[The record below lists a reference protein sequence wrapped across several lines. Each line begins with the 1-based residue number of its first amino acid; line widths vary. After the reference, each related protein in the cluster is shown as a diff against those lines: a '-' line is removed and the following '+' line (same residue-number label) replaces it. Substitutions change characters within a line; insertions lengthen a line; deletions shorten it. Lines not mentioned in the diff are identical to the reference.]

1 MTSCYMKVPSAVRQA
16 KQCSALP
23 YLEEILSINYTQFI
37 CNEEL
42 PLHRVPALV
51 TQLTAVSRTE
61 LHLPHDRLL
70 MLLHLEEIPISH
82 HSLFLQGKTGMQQNI
97 QVPSATS
104 IHVLFPGLKMPSTCK
119 LHRTENSSINGVNNL
134 LLVVA

>member
-1 MTSCYMKVPSAVRQA
+1 MLLAGLQAAGHTVLVDTAAAIGQAAVTAVQLCA
-16 KQCSALP
+16 GHIHIAAAIHQQVLP
-23 YLEEILSINYTQFI
+23 LTDVAQFI

-82 HSLFLQGKTGMQQNI
+82 HPFFLLEGAGD
-97 QVPSATS
+97 
-104 IHVLFPGLKMPSTCK
+104 
-119 LHRTENSSINGVNNL
+119 EVNEREPEDDAEDPAL
-134 LLVVA
+134 P